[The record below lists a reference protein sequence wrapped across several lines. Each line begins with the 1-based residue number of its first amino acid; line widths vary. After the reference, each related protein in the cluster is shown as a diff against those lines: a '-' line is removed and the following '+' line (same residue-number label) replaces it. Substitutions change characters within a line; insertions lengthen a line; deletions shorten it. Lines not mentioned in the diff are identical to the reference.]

1 MAVRWRRICG
11 GSLVDEGGNAGWAVV
26 KG

>member
-1 MAVRWRRICG
+1 MVVRWRRICG
-11 GSLVDEGGNAGWAVV
+11 GSLVDEGGNAGWVVV